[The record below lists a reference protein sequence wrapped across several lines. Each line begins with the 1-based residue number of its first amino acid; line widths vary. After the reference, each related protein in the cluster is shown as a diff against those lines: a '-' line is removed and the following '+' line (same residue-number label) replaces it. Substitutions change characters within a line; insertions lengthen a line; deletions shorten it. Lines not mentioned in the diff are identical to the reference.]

1 VIEDHDEGLAGM
13 ADPQQRQMN
22 KAEIN
27 GRHEFLIDHNW
38 SAQLYERDGRL
49 ILRWRSD
56 GRQHGHT
63 LHAKSGMDAELEI
76 RKLLEQIAAGLYRRK
91 PRSQRN
97 QARVPDRLS
106 FEDLIGRF
114 VDAKRESHGENTA
127 SNYASR
133 LRHVQEF
140 AATSAAKAKAR
151 DAASIDVSF
160 VQDLKAFLAT
170 RKVSRNGRAGGE
182 KQLMSAKHQKNV
194 LETLRDCL
202 AWAKQPAVHLLPA
215 SFCNP
220 ITVTMMPVVSG
231 KPLVRPN
238 PIPLDRRIAMVN
250 KMDAWQLKTLC
261 TLVSLPTRFEDVSGA
276 LITDFDL
283 DTGEWRIGS
292 RFDNNDF
299 NKNRTEVRF
308 PLPPILIDLL
318 RLNRGD
324 RAEGP
329 MFLRRARPTRLST
342 WSSREAFGRHVEK
355 RLVDASRCHVATAQD
370 RKKLIRAEIKRCGG
384 VSTDAISREISRLL
398 ATVGVTARPYALREA
413 TTDDLKRSGAKD
425 LELRY
430 LTQHVVDD
438 ILATYA
444 SLDPQQPME
453 RYFDYIAPLLDAMR
467 LRAEELGL
475 LPVDSSAADVASV
488 AAHQQNEPEQT
499 GGPSLKPT
507 GEL

>member
-1 VIEDHDEGLAGM
+1 MIEDHDEGLAGM
-13 ADPQQRQMN
+13 ADLQQRRMN

-27 GRHEFLIDHNW
+27 GRHEFPIDHNW
-38 SAQLYERDGRL
+38 SAQLYERNGRL
-49 ILRWRSD
+49 ILRWRSE

-63 LHAKSGMDAELEI
+63 LTAKSGIDADLEI
-76 RKLLEQIAAGLYRRK
+76 RTLLEQISAGLYRRK
-91 PRSQRN
+91 PRWQRN

-106 FEDLIGRF
+106 FEDLFGRF
-114 VDAKRESHGENTA
+114 IDAKRGSRGAKTA
-127 SNYASR
+127 ATYAGR

-170 RKVSRNGRAGGE
+170 QKVSRNGRACGE

-202 AWAKQPAVHLLPA
+202 AWAKQPAVHLLPET
-215 SFCNP
+215 FCNP
-220 ITVTMMPVVSG
+220 ITASMLPVVSG

-238 PIPLDRRIAMVN
+238 PIPLERRIAMVG
-250 KMDAWQLKTLC
+250 KMNAWQLKTLC

-292 RFDNNDF
+292 RFDDNDF

-308 PLPPILIDLL
+308 VLPKILVDLL

-329 MFLRRARPTRLST
+329 MFLRRTRPTRLST
-342 WSSREAFGRHVEK
+342 WSSREAFGRHVAK
-355 RLVDASRCHVATAQD
+355 RLVDAPRCHVATAQD
-370 RKKLIRAEIKRCGG
+370 RKQLIRAEISRCGG
-384 VSTDAISREISRLL
+384 VSTDAISQEISRLL

-413 TTDDLKRSGAKD
+413 TTDDLKRSGAPD

-430 LTQHVVDD
+430 LSQHVVDD
-438 ILATYA
+438 ILATYT
-444 SLDPQQPME
+444 SLEPKQTMA

-467 LRAEELGL
+467 LRAEELRL
-475 LPVDSSAADVASV
+475 LPVDSSVAEAARL
-488 AAHQQNEPEQT
+488 AAHQPNEPGQT
-499 GGPSLKPT
+499 
-507 GEL
+507 